1 MKKIY
6 FFQTSETET
15 SRNVDTV
22 RHLVDANE
30 TPVVAIEMKNVGGGK
45 KTSNVGNVGVVN
57 ERQNFASKLPKPGK
71 SRKSKTAF
79 ELLCFRGPIL
89 SKRIQCKLMLH

>member
-1 MKKIY
+1 M
-6 FFQTSETET
+6 
-15 SRNVDTV
+15 
-22 RHLVDANE
+22 VDANE

-71 SRKSKTAF
+71 SRKSKTRQF
-79 ELLCFRGPIL
+79 FNFFVSGTQ
-89 SKRIQCKLMLH
+89 SFQ